1 MGVAASTI
9 RGCQAE
15 YSNSGVDVD
24 ITAPGG
30 GADAANSDNPYDARV
45 CRPDLRGPF
54 VFQQTFTSSV
64 RKFGLPRGFEGT
76 SMAAP
81 HVSGVAALVIASKR
95 LGRRPSPLALE
106 RHLENTSRDA
116 GPLGFDPR
124 YGHGILD
131 ALNALR

>member
-45 CRPDLRGPF
+45 CRPDQRGPF
-54 VFQQTFTSSV
+54 IFQQTFTTSV

-81 HVSGVAALVIASKR
+81 HVSGVAALVVASKR
-95 LGRRPSPLALE
+95 LGRRPSPL
-106 RHLENTSRDA
+106 T
-116 GPLGFDPR
+116 LGAPPGEHR
-124 YGHGILD
+124 RATPARPGSTRATGT
-131 ALNALR
+131 ASSTR